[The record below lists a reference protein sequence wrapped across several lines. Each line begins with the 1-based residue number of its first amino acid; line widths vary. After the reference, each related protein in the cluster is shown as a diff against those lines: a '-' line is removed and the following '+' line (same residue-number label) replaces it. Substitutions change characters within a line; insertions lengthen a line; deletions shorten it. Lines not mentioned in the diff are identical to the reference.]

1 MTNNPSEFQGV
12 EVLTQSG
19 NSLGPRIVKPDAAPL
34 KDGGAINSSLVTSA
48 AKEGVECGPGYAEYQ
63 ASCSFDVVYS
73 ASQLEF
79 LKNFCR

>member
-48 AKEGVECGPGYAEYQ
+48 AKEGVERRACDCEYGLSDYEL
-63 ASCSFDVVYS
+63 AN
-73 ASQLEF
+73 LELVTDF
-79 LKNFCR
+79 YGSS